1 MDSTNF
7 KTKRLTKDSGYQ
19 RPIKTVQDS
28 LTADDIKD
36 KLKGYKKVSD
46 ITKIIIGS
54 HMRYFTKDPK
64 KKKDVFRLGGFLS
77 KFGEDYK
84 YLVLQNG
91 NFSWSVQLNGTNEL
105 WVKMNPKDMQEQIQT
120 EIEEIVNDKYKK
132 KYEDMKNQSDYVL
145 KMLKKQQSDNDKLK
159 KKLDAIE
166 EAAKKDKDKNKK
178 M

>member
-64 KKKDVFRLGGFLS
+64 KNNGLVVNTLHRMMQPIA
-77 KFGEDYK
+77 EK
-84 YLVLQNG
+84 YPQ
-91 NFSWSVQLNGTNEL
+91 
-105 WVKMNPKDMQEQIQT
+105 
-120 EIEEIVNDKYKK
+120 
-132 KYEDMKNQSDYVL
+132 
-145 KMLKKQQSDNDKLK
+145 KLK
-159 KKLDAIE
+159 LIKTIGTIE
-166 EAAKKDKDKNKK
+166 PTYLYEIDY
-178 M
+178 

>member
-1 MDSTNF
+1 MDPTNF

-19 RPIKTVQDS
+19 RPIKTVQDT
-28 LTADDIKD
+28 LTNDDIKD
-36 KLKGYKKVSD
+36 KLKEYKKVSD
-46 ITKIIIGS
+46 ITKIVIGR

-91 NFSWSVQLNGTNEL
+91 ILSWSVQLDGTNEF

-120 EIEEIVNDKYKK
+120 EVEEIVNDKYKK

-145 KMLKKQQSDNDKLK
+145 KMFKKQQTENDKLK
-159 KKLDAIE
+159 KKIDAIE
-166 EAAKKDKDKNKK
+166 EAAKKDIKK
-178 M
+178 KK